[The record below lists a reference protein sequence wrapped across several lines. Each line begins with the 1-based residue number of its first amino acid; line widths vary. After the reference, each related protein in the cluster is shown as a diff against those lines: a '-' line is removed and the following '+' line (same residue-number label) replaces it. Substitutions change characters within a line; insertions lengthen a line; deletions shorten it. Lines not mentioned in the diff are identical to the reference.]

1 MCDGSAATLS
11 GGKHLRRWLEGDW
24 ESSEAALVLPL
35 PQQRSYILS
44 AYTSTASIP
53 TPPWLRHA
61 TRCRLARGKRQR
73 RAGGVAADGYR
84 ATDFSTVADRVWD
97 SRDLHILSIPAKSE
111 PKKLNKVQPR
121 SPVAH
126 PKAHAKSDVASSLLF
141 PSPPHSFALR
151 THFFRHVFRR
161 SRPQDFHPWFSDLCP
176 LPVLLLLRSLSLPLA
191 DLVRGEPRRRL
202 VITYAQPADSICPP
216 ARRHPHL

>member
-1 MCDGSAATLS
+1 MREGSGSAEP
-11 GGKHLRRWLEGDW
+11 GVWL
-24 ESSEAALVLPL
+24 
-35 PQQRSYILS
+35 
-44 AYTSTASIP
+44 
-53 TPPWLRHA
+53 
-61 TRCRLARGKRQR
+61 
-73 RAGGVAADGYR
+73 ADGYR

-111 PKKLNKVQPR
+111 PKKPNKVQPR

-161 SRPQDFHPWFSDLCP
+161 SRPQDFHPWFPDLCP
-176 LPVLLLLRSLSLPLA
+176 LPVLHRRSDREEDQLA
-191 DLVRGEPRRRL
+191 DLVRGEPRKRPTF
-202 VITYAQPADSICPP
+202 TYAQPADSTCPP